1 MNIIIEQQKKYDRL
15 NSNIKNME
23 PCQCLEKSKEL
34 LESIFKKSFD
44 GKILNKEKI
53 IKCKQKKEYKPTHI
67 LLIIGEE

>member
-1 MNIIIEQQKKYDRL
+1 
-15 NSNIKNME
+15 ME